1 MADTLK
7 LEIVTPEGK
16 AFSSDVE
23 MVTLT
28 GVDGEMG
35 VLPRHVRLMTQLMPG
50 ELIVREAGR
59 DRSLAVGQGLVEIT
73 PDRVSILTDMAIAA
87 ESIDEAKAEEARQ
100 RAEARLRERLS
111 SAEVASTNAALV
123 RSLAQLRVKRRRRV

>member
-16 AFSSDVE
+16 AWSLDVE

-50 ELIVREAGR
+50 ELVVREAGR

-100 RAEARLRERLS
+100 RAEARLREKLS

-123 RSLAQLRVKRRRRV
+123 RSLAQLRVKRRRRA